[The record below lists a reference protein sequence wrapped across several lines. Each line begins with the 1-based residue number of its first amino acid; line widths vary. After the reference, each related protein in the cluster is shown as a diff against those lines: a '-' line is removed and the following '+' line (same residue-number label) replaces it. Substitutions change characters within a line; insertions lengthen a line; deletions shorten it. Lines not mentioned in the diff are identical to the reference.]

1 MNRLGTAS
9 AGSASQN
16 DGDKRPRISHL
27 LDREAFAWTV
37 LVLMLVLTVALW
49 RQAESEVFQREQ
61 DNFLRVAEK
70 HRNILATRMDDY
82 EQILRG
88 GAALFAAVG
97 IPNRQQ
103 WRIYVESLDLEASLP
118 GILGTGVALMVPR
131 HAQLA
136 HEQSVRAEG
145 FPAYAI
151 HPPGDRE
158 MLSSIVY
165 IEPFSGRNLRA
176 FGYDMFSDPVRR
188 EAMERA
194 RDTGEPALSG
204 KVTLMQE
211 TGNEVQPGFLIYFP
225 VYANLPVNT
234 VAARRDAL
242 VGFVYSPFRSFD
254 LMEGIFHVPGQIV
267 EIELFDGK
275 PAAENLLY
283 SSERTARRARH
294 IVDMPLEIGG
304 RVWVARFR
312 SSARLEADAQSSQP
326 ALILFSGL
334 ALAVLLFSMLYMN
347 ARHRCRMRD
356 AAAKLEQSL
365 AIYKNLVE
373 NIPGAV
379 YRYEVGAA
387 MPVQQLSDG
396 IGALTGEPPER
407 FRAGELAYADLIH
420 ADDRRAVSE
429 AIAEAA
435 ARRGA
440 YEIEYRIKA
449 RGRTRWVNERGRVVA
464 DSSGRARWLDGLI
477 LDVTERKTAEM
488 MIRDLAFNDTLTGL
502 PNRRLLLDRLEHQ
515 LATSA
520 RTGRYDALLFIDLDN
535 FKTINDTL
543 GHEAGD
549 EVLVE
554 VARRLLASVRE
565 SDTVARLGG
574 DEFVVILDNLA
585 STPGAA
591 AAEAQE
597 LGNKILAALSQPY
610 HFGDH
615 VCQSTPSIGITTFCG
630 HEVSAEQLLKRAD
643 QAMYQAKSG
652 GRQQLRFYDD
662 DPISTAGG
670 Q

>member
-1 MNRLGTAS
+1 MGTAS
-9 AGSASQN
+9 AGGARRG
-16 DGDKRPRISHL
+16 DGRRPRVSHL

-37 LVLMLVLTVALW
+37 LALMLLLTLALW
-49 RQAESEVFQREQ
+49 RQAESEVFRRQQ

-82 EQILRG
+82 EQVLRG
-88 GAALFAAVG
+88 GAALFATVG

-103 WRIYVESLDLEASLP
+103 WRIYVESLDLEESLP
-118 GILGTGVALMVPR
+118 GILGTGVALMVSQ

-136 HEQSVRAEG
+136 HERSIRAEG
-145 FPAYAI
+145 FPSYAI
-151 HPPGDRE
+151 HPPGNRE
-158 MLSSIVY
+158 MLSSVVY

-204 KVTLMQE
+204 KVTLVQE
-211 TGNEVQPGFLIYFP
+211 TGAEVQPGFLIYFP
-225 VYANLPVNT
+225 VYENLPVST
-234 VAARRDAL
+234 VAARRGAL
-242 VGFVYSPFRSFD
+242 VGFIYSPFRSFD

-267 EIELFDGK
+267 EIELFDSA
-275 PAAENLLY
+275 PAAANLLY

-304 RVWVARFR
+304 RAWVARFR
-312 SSARLEADAQSSQP
+312 SSARLEADTRSRQP

-334 ALAVLLFSMLYMN
+334 TLGLLLFSMLYMN

-365 AIYKNLVE
+365 ASYKNLVE

-387 MPVQQLSDG
+387 MPVRQLSDG
-396 IGALTGEPPER
+396 IRALTGEPPER
-407 FRAGELAYADLIH
+407 FRSGELAYGDLIH
-420 ADDRRAVSE
+420 ADDKRAVSE
-429 AIAEAA
+429 AIAQAV
-435 ARRGA
+435 ARRSA
-440 YEIEYRIKA
+440 YEIEYRVKA

-464 DSSGRARWLDGLI
+464 DSSGQARWLDGLI
-477 LDVTERKTAEM
+477 LDITERKTAEM

-543 GHEAGD
+543 GHDAGD
-549 EVLVE
+549 EVLIE
-554 VARRLLASVRE
+554 VARRLLANVRE

-585 STPGAA
+585 STPHSA
-591 AAEAQE
+591 AAEAAE
-597 LGNKILAALSQPY
+597 LGNKILAALSRPY
-610 HFGDH
+610 RFGDH
-615 VCQSTPSIGITTFCG
+615 VCKSTPSIGITTFCG
-630 HEVSAEQLLKRAD
+630 HKVSAEQLLKRAD
-643 QAMYQAKSG
+643 QAMYQAKAG
-652 GRQQLRFYDD
+652 GRQQLRFYGE
-662 DPISTAGG
+662 DPVSAAGG